1 MSKRVCA
8 AAMLIVFMLLPAQV
22 SAGKPAETLDIYL
35 KQVFQIFQDYE
46 AASITEQQGNEI
58 KRRLS
63 DLAGEV
69 FNYTIMARM
78 SLARHWRDFSQTQQK
93 EFVRLF
99 RQLLEENYFTKVLT
113 YLEEIKSYSPE
124 NLAITDEI
132 IFSERKA
139 EVQTVISYEGKKVP
153 VNYRFAKVNDSWTI
167 YDISVEGVS
176 LVQNYRGQFGES
188 LAKSSPAELLEQ
200 LRSKVGSTQAEQAG
214 GSS

>member
-8 AAMLIVFMLLPAQV
+8 AAMLIVFMLPAQV
-22 SAGKPAETLDIYL
+22 SAGKPAETLDTYL
-35 KQVFQIFQDYE
+35 KRVFQIFKDYE
-46 AASITEQQGNEI
+46 AASITEQQGNEL

-99 RQLLEENYFTKVLT
+99 RQLLEENYFAKVLT

-124 NLAITDEI
+124 NLAITEEI

-153 VNYRFAKVNDSWTI
+153 VNYRFVNLNDSWAI

-188 LAKSSPAELLEQ
+188 LAKSTPAELLEQ
-200 LRSKVGSTQAEQAG
+200 LRSKVGSSQAEQAG